1 MKRFK
6 NFLMQSNLIL
16 MAVGLVVALAFSG
29 LIKAFTTAIIDPLV
43 NRAQGNHPIGLGV
56 QLGSAGSTSTFLNF
70 GVLISAIVYF
80 IVFMAVVY
88 VAIVVPYRHMEAR
101 RGVTVF
107 GAPAP
112 AKTCPYCLSGTL
124 PLAATKCRYCGSEL
138 PPQAATT
145 DVPAGTG
152 GTASSS

>member
-145 DVPAGTG
+145 DAPAGTG

>member
-1 MKRFK
+1 
-6 NFLMQSNLIL
+6 MQSNLIL

-138 PPQAATT
+138 PPQAAAT
-145 DVPAGTG
+145 DAPAGTG
-152 GTASSS
+152 GPASSS